1 MTGRNL
7 DLLFDKQDILET
19 LYRYCSAADR
29 SEPAGMLEAF
39 VEDCIVCYDPA
50 LPPMRS
56 RQALSDMLYAFLG
69 NTVSGSHYITNPL
82 FDFVGP
88 DEALL
93 GCYMYSW
100 QRFAG
105 YPAEADVH
113 RYGRYELRWVRTGEG
128 WKISHLRLLSAGEL
142 GGGTRIAEQMGRQPT
157 PIMDL
162 A

>member
-1 MTGRNL
+1 MTNRNVAE
-7 DLLFDKQDILET
+7 LFDRQDILEL

-39 VEDCIVCYDPA
+39 TDDAIISYVPDIE
-50 LPPMRS
+50 PMHGK
-56 RQALSDMLYAFLG
+56 QALSDMLHAFLG

-88 DEALL
+88 NEALL

-105 YPAEADVH
+105 WPAEADVH
-113 RYGRYELRWVRTGEG
+113 RYGRYEIRFVREGGRWWIT
-128 WKISHLRLLSAGEL
+128 HLRLLSAGEL
-142 GGGTRIAEQMGRQPT
+142 GGGARIGEQMGREPT
-157 PIMDL
+157 PILDL